1 MKQKIQ
7 KETSCLDMSAESLV
21 ALRHPQVNKVTHE
34 QIRWS
39 NAIVNSPVM
48 YGLIERR
55 TLYFITG
62 EVKHKFTEKN
72 LGVPEN
78 WKDLYFHLTDEDL
91 GLIGGQKNVPRTY
104 EALSKLGEKF
114 LPVSFRNE
122 KGELIVGKVHWV
134 DSFFYNT
141 ETGLYDVRV
150 SPEIMPY
157 LIDISRSFTTFDL
170 GTAML
175 LRSKYSQ
182 KMYEL
187 CSQFC
192 GDFRFFDRGEQAVG
206 NVFKKRVVPIK
217 MEDFRRIFN
226 LDEIRDP
233 RTKRVI
239 TPAIYT
245 SFREVR
251 SYILEATQM
260 ELYELYTANHSNL
273 WFDFQEGPR
282 KGRGGKVS
290 SVFIFIY
297 TKEFP
302 KEGDGK
308 PWQKGDEPLSPFEE
322 YVEPTEHLT
331 AYKRL
336 KQNLW
341 YNQSKDVQEQAL
353 EALLS
358 HYLHDDEVKH
368 YMRQICLKAG
378 HSYDSYVQVI
388 QVIQEKEHQ
397 PKFKNGTDV
406 YRRKSIINY
415 ALKENLKEFGWSL
428 EPMAKVQK
436 TRKPTEQDLF
446 NM

>member
-273 WFDFQEGPR
+273 WFDFQEGP
-282 KGRGGKVS
+282 
-290 SVFIFIY
+290 
-297 TKEFP
+297 
-302 KEGDGK
+302 
-308 PWQKGDEPLSPFEE
+308 LSPFEE
-322 YVEPTEHLT
+322 YVETTEHLT
-331 AYKRL
+331 PYERL

-358 HYLHDDEVKH
+358 HYLHDDEVKY

-378 HSYDSYVQVI
+378 RSYDSYVQVI

-428 EPMAKVQK
+428 EPMSKAQK
-436 TRKPTEQDLF
+436 TRKPKEQDLF